1 MDNSQIIII
10 LLITI
15 ITILIAIACYL
26 LYLCISNNK
35 PVYPIINTD
44 TNNNTNYDNSGSSS
58 SSSSSSKLSINTNT
72 DVYDSSDNMITP
84 TFSRVLEIRPS
95 TPVNSPRRRTKI

>member
-26 LYLCISNNK
+26 LYLCVSNNK

-44 TNNNTNYDNSGSSS
+44 TNNTNYDNSG
-58 SSSSSSKLSINTNT
+58 SSSKLSINTNT

>member
-26 LYLCISNNK
+26 LYLCVSSNSK
-35 PVYPIINTD
+35 PIYPIINTD
-44 TNNNTNYDNSGSSS
+44 TNNNTNYDN
-58 SSSSSSKLSINTNT
+58 NT
-72 DVYDSSDNMITP
+72 
-84 TFSRVLEIRPS
+84 
-95 TPVNSPRRRTKI
+95 

>member
-26 LYLCISNNK
+26 LYLCVSSNSK
-35 PVYPIINTD
+35 PIYPIINTD

-58 SSSSSSKLSINTNT
+58 KLSINTNT
-72 DVYDSSDNMITP
+72 NVYDSSDNMITP